1 MARSNIPLWIFCCY
15 FPQNACIQQA
25 LESSIVNEIA
35 CRLLRSSDIDLVTTI
50 SEKFGPEGVRKI
62 SNFLF
67 KNCFNLGYNI
77 SSYEIYMVT
86 KSWIFPQRKHGSFPN
101 FNFCSWDT
109 HWLPNFFSQR
119 FVHVRARNMR
129 KAARTCLRARI
140 FTKKNLVINVC
151 LIKKLLKFD
160 KDPCFCWGNISFLV
174 TMLLL

>member
-1 MARSNIPLWIFCCY
+1 M
-15 FPQNACIQQA
+15 
-25 LESSIVNEIA
+25 
-35 CRLLRSSDIDLVTTI
+35 RLLRSSDIDLVTTI

-77 SSYEIYMVT
+77 SSYKIYMVT

-129 KAARTCLRARI
+129 KPARPCLRARI